1 MVCLNLFI
9 IVRKFKLIFRCALGG
24 AIMNAGM
31 SMAVFGT
38 QGDTRLMLQ
47 ILISF
52 VATLAMLFFIS
63 VLIER
68 RKKINGN

>member
-1 MVCLNLFI
+1 
-9 IVRKFKLIFRCALGG
+9 
-24 AIMNAGM
+24 MNAGM